1 MEIDSILKTCPATV
15 FTKRNGK
22 GKLRLFE
29 NRVKPIKTRFP
40 GFALAVAIM
49 LLVGFH
55 GHAQTT
61 SGTILG
67 AVTDQSGAVIPNTPV
82 TLINTGSSDTRQTM
96 TNQSGFYQFVNVPP
110 GTYRITVRKEGFK
123 TTTRE
128 PIDLQVEGSVQI
140 DLTMEVGSQ
149 SQSVNVSAAT
159 PLIQAE
165 TTTLGTVIDQ
175 RQTNEI
181 PLNGRNALNLAALVP
196 SVVPLAGAM
205 ANQTGSN
212 PFEWGNYQIGGGF
225 SNESITFIDGSP
237 INTGYLNLTGLI
249 PTQDS
254 LQEFKVDTNN
264 LPAEFGH
271 FAGGAINFRTKSGSN
286 ELHGGAW
293 EYLRNKVLNANTF
306 FGNQGGLA
314 VPAFTQNQYG
324 FNVGGPVYI
333 PHVYDGRNKTFFFV
347 NWEWFALRQGQT
359 FTETVPT
366 AAEMGGD
373 LSALQTP
380 IYDPLT
386 TCGASPGVVCAP
398 AQAQYNRTQFANAQ
412 IPADR
417 LNPTALLYLKT
428 FFPAPNTTGGP
439 LGVNNFVAN
448 ASVGGNNRQTVVH
461 IDHNFSTKQ
470 HLSARYTYWT
480 NDNLPINPLGT
491 GICAD
496 RCTELFNV
504 NDFVLADTYTFNPTT
519 ILDVNISYMRFVY
532 SRLALL
538 NQFSL
543 TTIGMP
549 AALASQV
556 QYPGPPVMS
565 VSGFDTAGTFSSQG
579 ADSTIIEATDNDRIS
594 GNLTKFLGNHTLKVG
609 GEFMRGTFNYAQ
621 ANTSA
626 GIFSFSNGFTAQN
639 PLTGVGGLGLASF
652 LLGYPSSGNITALIP
667 TAGEQLYPAVYV
679 NDDWRFNSRLTV
691 HMGVRWEDNFPWTER
706 HDRMS
711 WFDQTAVNPLLS
723 AAGLNQYPGS
733 VELVNSSLR
742 GSRSNTNNYYRQFAP
757 RLGADFRATN
767 NTVVSLGYGLFW
779 IPTDI
784 AWLLPP
790 NNNPI
795 NTFQTPFASS
805 IDNGLTPANNISNPF
820 PGGIVPAPGR
830 DPSFQKD
837 LLGTGVNVAF
847 PNNNPYPYTQQWNV
861 GVQQQISSSFALN
874 IAYGGAKGTHLPF
887 GSVPISQLPD
897 EDLALGNALNTPVAN
912 PFYGVISS
920 NYSLGAATIPAGQLL
935 LKYPQYSG
943 VGIAGAF
950 FGDSTFNSLQ
960 VKAQKR
966 FARGASINAAYTWA
980 KIMSDTDTQT
990 PWFQPSASSIQDSN
1004 NLKAEKS
1011 LSSADVRN
1019 VGTISYIYDLPVGRG
1034 QQYLQNIPR
1043 ALDYVVG
1050 GWGIGGV
1057 TTFMSGFPLGF
1068 GTNQNLTNSF
1078 GGGSRPNYTPG
1089 CSKQISGSA
1098 QSRLNGWFNTS
1109 CFTQPAAFTFGNEP
1123 RNDANLTA
1131 PGIANWDA
1139 SLFKKFAVTADG
1151 RVNLQFRAE
1160 AFNLFNRVQFG
1171 YPGLTQGTANFGVVS
1186 SQINNPRVLQFSL
1199 RAAF

>member
-1 MEIDSILKTCPATV
+1 MKKDSSLKANPMSVAT
-15 FTKRNGK
+15 KLK
-22 GKLRLFE
+22 GQGELRHLH
-29 NRVKPIKTRFP
+29 NHMMPSCTRFLLIVLV
-40 GFALAVAIM
+40 AVILLLAGVPS
-49 LLVGFH
+49 
-55 GHAQTT
+55 HAQTT

-67 AVTDQSGAVIPNTPV
+67 VLSDSSGAVIPNTPV
-82 TLINTGSSDTRQTM
+82 TLTNTGNADTRQSI

-110 GTYRITVRKEGFK
+110 GTYRITVSKQGFK
-123 TTTRE
+123 TITRE

-149 SQSVNVSAAT
+149 SQNVTVSAST

-271 FAGGAINFRTKSGSN
+271 FAGGVINFRTKSGTN
-286 ELHGGAW
+286 ELHGGVW

-306 FGNQGGLA
+306 FGNQAGLA

-333 PHVYDGRNKTFFFV
+333 PHLYDGRNKTFFFI

-366 AAEMGGD
+366 AAEIGGD

-386 TCGASPGVVCAP
+386 TCGASPGVTCAP
-398 AQAQYNRTQFANAQ
+398 GEAQYNRQQFANAQ
-412 IPADR
+412 IPASR

-428 FFPAPNTTGGP
+428 FYPAPNTTGGP

-461 IDHNFSTKQ
+461 IDQNVSEKQ
-470 HLSARYTYWT
+470 HISARYTFWT

-504 NDFVLADTYTFNPTT
+504 NDFVIADTYTFNPTT
-519 ILDVNISYMRFVY
+519 ILDVNFSYMRFVY
-532 SRLALL
+532 SRAALL
-538 NQFSL
+538 KTFSL

-549 AALASQV
+549 ASLASQV

-565 VSGFDTAGTFSSQG
+565 ISGFDTAGTFGSQG
-579 ADSTIIEATDNDRIS
+579 ADSTIIEATENYRVS
-594 GNLTKFLGNHTLKVG
+594 GNLTKFIGNHTLKFG
-609 GEFMRGTFNYAQ
+609 GEFLRGTFDYAQ

-626 GIFSFSNGFTAQN
+626 GIFNFSNGFTAQN
-639 PLTGVGGLGLASF
+639 PLTSVGGTGLASF
-652 LLGYPSSGNITALIP
+652 LLGYPASGNITALIP
-667 TAGEQLYPAVYV
+667 TLGEQLYPAVYV
-679 NDDWRFNSRLTV
+679 NDDWRVDPRLTM
-691 HMGVRWEDNFPWTER
+691 HLGVRWEDNFPWTER
-706 HDRMS
+706 HNRMS
-711 WFDQTAVNPLLS
+711 WFDPTAVNPLLS
-723 AAGLNQYPGS
+723 AANLNQYPGS
-733 VELVNSSLR
+733 VELVASSTR
-742 GSRSNTNNYYRQFAP
+742 SSRSNTNNYLRQFAP
-757 RLGADFRATN
+757 RLGLDFRATS
-767 NTVVSLGYGLFW
+767 NTVFSLGYGLFW

-795 NTFQTPFASS
+795 NTFQTPFAAS

-830 DPSFQKD
+830 DASFQGD
-837 LLGTGVNVAF
+837 LLGTSVNVAF

-861 GVQQQISSSFALN
+861 GVQQQIGSSFALN

-887 GSVPISQLPD
+887 GSILTDQLPD
-897 EDLALGNALNTPVAN
+897 QDLALGNALNTPVPN
-912 PFYGVISS
+912 PFAGVINS
-920 NYSLGAATIPAGQLL
+920 NYSLGAPTIPAGQLL
-935 LKYPQYSG
+935 LKYPQYGG
-943 VGIAGAF
+943 VGVAGAF

-966 FARGASINAAYTWA
+966 FARGASIQAAYTWA

-990 PWFQPSASSIQDSN
+990 PWFQPSASSIQDYN
-1004 NLKAEKS
+1004 NLKAEKA
-1011 LSSADVRN
+1011 LSSADIRN
-1019 VGTISYIYDLPVGRG
+1019 VGVISYIYDLPVGRG
-1034 QQYLQNIPR
+1034 EKYLANVPR
-1043 ALDYVVG
+1043 AIDYVVG
-1050 GWGIGGV
+1050 GWGVGGV

-1078 GGGSRPNYTPG
+1078 GGGSRPDYTPG
-1089 CSKQISGSA
+1089 CSKQINGSA
-1098 QSRLNGWFNTS
+1098 PSRLNGWFNTS

-1139 SLFKKFAVTADG
+1139 SLFKKFPLTADG
-1151 RVNLQFRAE
+1151 RANLQFRAE

-1171 YPGLTQGTANFGVVS
+1171 YPGLTQGTANFGVIG

-1199 RAAF
+1199 RASF